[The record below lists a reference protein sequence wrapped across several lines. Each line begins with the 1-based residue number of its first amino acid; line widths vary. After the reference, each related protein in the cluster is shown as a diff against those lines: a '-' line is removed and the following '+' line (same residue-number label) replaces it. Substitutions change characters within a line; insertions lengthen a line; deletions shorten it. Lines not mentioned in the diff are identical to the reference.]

1 MSDKP
6 KKIPAGVKVPQDRKP
21 KDDDASSGSFQFT
34 HKGQAFTSP
43 PLINTLSPGFLR
55 RNRDKADVDFYFT
68 ILESLFDDQPEVA
81 IIFSWHIADELAP
94 KLRAKGYRGK
104 LVTPLPVPREL

>member
-68 ILESLFDDQPEVA
+68 IIESLFDDQPEALAA
-81 IIFSWHIADELAP
+81 IDSMDWDEFNELSES
-94 KLRAKGYRGK
+94 LVEQMKGKVGA
-104 LVTPLPVPREL
+104 TPGE